1 MPKNDIILIDSIIQ
15 GILENQKCKDVG
27 EAFECLARE
36 QIFKDYDLSEDEIES
51 GWIDGKDDGGIDGI
65 YFFINGQIIVDEK
78 ENRYPKNNAEL
89 EVYIITCKHSDS
101 FKMDTI
107 NALIPTL
114 NEFFDLSKKN
124 EQLDSNYNS
133 DLLEK
138 RNMFFKIYS
147 NVAYALNSL
156 KIKIIY
162 ASRGDKE
169 SVAENIIARSNEL
182 LSNINKMFSN
192 CYTDI
197 IFCGSKEI
205 IEMYRKKPRLFSEL
219 KYKEVISQDN
229 SYLILTTLNDYYN
242 FIIDENKKLKRYFLD
257 SNVRSYMGINRVNE
271 DIYNTLKNDKATDFW
286 FLNNGITMLST
297 KVTIIGKQINVENVQ
312 IINGLQTTETL
323 YNYFNKNEEI
333 DNRNILIKIIV
344 SEEKELRDNIIK
356 ASNNQTVIEV
366 SALHAT
372 DKIQR
377 DIEDLLLKND
387 IYYERRTNFYVNQGI
402 QKEKLCTPLYLAIGY
417 VSLILK
423 IPYKAVS
430 LKQKFMNKPSQYGL
444 VFSEKNDIEC
454 YSNIIKIMK
463 NTDKILEKNRASN
476 PNSTEKYLKSL
487 RPIVAFITLSKIF
500 KKFNFNENDIK
511 KLDLKLFSEK
521 NIQETLDEIKECKDN
536 WYQYNNWRKKDYSI
550 SICEEIAKKHN
561 INDIDTI
568 SNRKNPFSTPRKM
581 YDISEEFIEKVKN
594 ELPLQ
599 PWTVGIHTKIAKK
612 LNEETPKVSQA
623 INTLIERGIYYR
635 QKNGILYDK
644 NKNVVKYNN

>member
-15 GILENQKCKDVG
+15 EILESKKCKDIG
-27 EAFECLARE
+27 EAFEYLARE

-65 YFFINGQIIVDEK
+65 YFFINGQIIIDEREK
-78 ENRYPKNNAEL
+78 RYLQNNAEL
-89 EVYIITCKHSDS
+89 EVYILTCKHLDS

-138 RNMFFKIYS
+138 RTMFFKIYS
-147 NVAYALNSL
+147 DVAYALNSL
-156 KIKIIY
+156 KIKVIY
-162 ASRGDKE
+162 ASRGNKE
-169 SVAENIIARSNEL
+169 EVAENIIARSNEL
-182 LSNINKMFSN
+182 VSNINKMFSN
-192 CYTDI
+192 CSIDV

-205 IEMYRKKPRLFSEL
+205 VEMYRKKPKLFSEL
-219 KYKEVISQDN
+219 KYKEIISQDN

-242 FIIDENKKLKRYFLD
+242 FVIDEKKKLKRYFLD
-257 SNVRSYMGINRVNE
+257 SNVRAYMGINRVNE
-271 DIYNTLKNDKATDFW
+271 DIYNTLKNNKTTDFW
-286 FLNNGITMLST
+286 FLNNGITILST
-297 KVTIIGKQINVENVQ
+297 KVTIVGKQINVENVQ
-312 IINGLQTTETL
+312 IINGLQTTETI

-366 SALHAT
+366 AALHAT

-387 IYYERRTNFYVNQGI
+387 IYYERRTNFYANQGI
-402 QKEKLCTPLYLAIGY
+402 EKEKLCTPLYLAIGY

-423 IPYKAVS
+423 IPYKAVN
-430 LKQKFMNKPSQYGL
+430 LKQRFMNNSSQYSL

-454 YSNIIKIMK
+454 YSNIIRIMK
-463 NTDKILEKNRASN
+463 KTDEILEKNRASN
-476 PNSTEKYLKSL
+476 PNSTEKYLRSL

-500 KKFNFNENDIK
+500 KKFNYNENDIK
-511 KLDLKLFSEK
+511 KLDLKLFSGEIVQK
-521 NIQETLDEIKECKDN
+521 TLDEIKEYKDN
-536 WYQYNNWRKKDYSI
+536 WYQYNNWRKKEYSI
-550 SICEEIAKKHN
+550 SICEEFAKRYN

-568 SNRKNPFSTPRKM
+568 NNRKNPFTTSIKK
-581 YDISEEFIEKVKN
+581 YDISEEFIENVQNK
-594 ELPLQ
+594 LPMQ
-599 PWTVGIHTKIAKK
+599 PWPVGTHIKIAKEM
-612 LNEETPKVSQA
+612 NEKTPKVSQA

-635 QKNGILYDK
+635 QRNGILYDK
-644 NKNVVKYNN
+644 NGNVVK